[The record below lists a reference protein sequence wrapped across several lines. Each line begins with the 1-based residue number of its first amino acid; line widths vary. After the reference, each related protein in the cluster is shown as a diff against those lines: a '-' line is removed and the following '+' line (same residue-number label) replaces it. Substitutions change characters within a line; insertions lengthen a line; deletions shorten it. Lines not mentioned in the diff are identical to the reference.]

1 MHKQLAIT
9 MAAAVAAIAFS
20 GCGSPPPDPAQEAAR
35 IYQLGTA
42 EKWPETMAPAKAY
55 ALAYPEHTGAHY
67 LLGKAYLHRAE
78 PHLVQAEGELKT
90 AQALLAR
97 TERLDGVPWTE
108 SKEQYALQ
116 IHRDLALVDFRWIR
130 EAMRFRLPVNQIRDK
145 LLEAKAEVEAG
156 LKLDPK
162 DSFLGEMKT
171 TVDEY
176 LSGPFKA
183 QEAPPAPPASP
194 QSPPA
199 TPVAAVQS

>member
-1 MHKQLAIT
+1 MLKQTMKT
-9 MAAAVAAIAFS
+9 MAAVGAAITFS
-20 GCGSPPPDPAQEAAR
+20 GCGSPPPDPVQEAQR
-35 IYQLGTA
+35 IYALGTA
-42 EKWPETMAPAKAY
+42 EKWPDTMAPAKQY
-55 ALAYPEHTGAHY
+55 ALAYPEYTGAHY

-97 TERLDGVPWTE
+97 TARLDGVPWTE
-108 SKEQYALQ
+108 SKDQYALA

-130 EAMRFRLPVNQIRDK
+130 EAMRFRLPVNEIRDK

-176 LSGPFKA
+176 LTGPFKA
-183 QEAPPAPPASP
+183 TDTPAPAQAS
-194 QSPPA
+194 
-199 TPVAAVQS
+199 PVAAAR